1 MNTECLR
8 RSCELRSWWAP
19 ALSAV
24 LLAAVGGAARAVE
37 SAPASTPL
45 ELQSPDGRIVVT
57 VNPTGAITYRVA
69 VDGTPVLNESRLGLR
84 LRDGE
89 LGRDVTLAKADRSE
103 VDAAWVNP
111 LGKRRE
117 VRDHHRELALT
128 LRERAGGRE
137 FQVIFRAFDD
147 GVGFRYALP
156 AGAGANDFV
165 VDEELTEFAFTAD
178 NLCYAGDHTHVPS
191 DAYDVRGGFAG
202 SQEWE
207 FLRQRLS
214 DLSSDTVTGL
224 PLLTHTPAAWVAV
237 TEADLIDWAGLWLA
251 REPQAAGTTAVT
263 LRSRLAPR
271 LDGQGLVKGT
281 LPHAS
286 PWRVLIIGREP
297 GRLIESDLVLNLS
310 TPCQIADPSWVKPG
324 MVAWDSWWSGI
335 GSKDTGTMKDFIQF
349 AGEMSWPYQLVDGG
363 WYVGTHT
370 GAPRPDADITRPAPG
385 VDMPELLR
393 FAAENK
399 VRLWVWLY
407 WTDAAQGDAFKQA
420 FALYEKWGLAG
431 VKIDFMDRD
440 DQEMVNWYE
449 AVTRIA
455 AEHRVTRPFTRFLA
469 GPGDFTPGGF
479 VNRPADL
486 FQPHASPTQVQ
497 GTRAGQLALFVAY
510 DSPVMCVCD
519 HPTNLRGQAGID
531 FLKLVPTVWDE
542 TRVLSGVV
550 GEHLVIARRSGPD
563 WYLGALNN
571 GFTRVRS
578 VKLDF
583 LGAGR
588 WRLRWWRDAAD
599 SAENAE
605 HIEIEERVVSADTT
619 LDLRMAPGGGAVAR
633 FVPVP

>member
-1 MNTECLR
+1 RKGQRVPPLPAWSAEFEARPNPNHPMNSQFSHRFFDFRL
-8 RSCELRSWWAP
+8 SWTSGF
-19 ALSAV
+19 LAV
-24 LLAAVGGAARAVE
+24 LLAVAGGTIRAAE
-37 SAPASTPL
+37 PLSAPL

-57 VNPTGAITYRVA
+57 VNPTGAMTYRVA
-69 VDGTPVLNESRLGLR
+69 VDGTPVLNDSRLGLR

-89 LGRDVTLAKADRSE
+89 LGREVTLVKAERSE
-103 VDAAWVNP
+103 ADATWINP

-156 AGAGANDFV
+156 AGAGAQDFV

-178 NLCYAGDHTHVPS
+178 NPCYAGDHTHVPS

-214 DLSSDTVTGL
+214 ELSSETVTGL
-224 PLLTHTPAAWVAV
+224 PLLTHTPAAWLAV

-251 REPQAAGTTAVT
+251 RAPQAAGTTAVT

-271 LDGQGLVKGT
+271 LDGQGLVKGA

-286 PWRVLIIGREP
+286 PWRVLLIGWEP

-324 MVAWDSWWSGI
+324 MMAWDSWWSGI

-349 AGEMSWPYQLVDGG
+349 AGEMGWPYQLVDGG

-370 GAPRPDADITRPAPG
+370 GIPRPGSDITRPVPE
-385 VDMPELLR
+385 VDMTELLR

-407 WTDAAQGDAFKQA
+407 WTDAAQGDAFKPA
-420 FALYEKWGLAG
+420 FALYE
-431 VKIDFMDRD
+431 
-440 DQEMVNWYE
+440 
-449 AVTRIA
+449 
-455 AEHRVTRPFTRFLA
+455 
-469 GPGDFTPGGF
+469 
-479 VNRPADL
+479 
-486 FQPHASPTQVQ
+486 
-497 GTRAGQLALFVAY
+497 
-510 DSPVMCVCD
+510 
-519 HPTNLRGQAGID
+519 
-531 FLKLVPTVWDE
+531 
-542 TRVLSGVV
+542 
-550 GEHLVIARRSGPD
+550 
-563 WYLGALNN
+563 
-571 GFTRVRS
+571 
-578 VKLDF
+578 
-583 LGAGR
+583 
-588 WRLRWWRDAAD
+588 
-599 SAENAE
+599 
-605 HIEIEERVVSADTT
+605 
-619 LDLRMAPGGGAVAR
+619 
-633 FVPVP
+633 